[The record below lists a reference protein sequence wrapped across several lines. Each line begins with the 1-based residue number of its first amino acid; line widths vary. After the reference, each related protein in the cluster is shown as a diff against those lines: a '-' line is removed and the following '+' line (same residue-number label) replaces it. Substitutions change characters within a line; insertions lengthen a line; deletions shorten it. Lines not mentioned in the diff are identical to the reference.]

1 MRHEL
6 ATLALAPL
14 LYLQGRRTRRV
25 TPVLPEPPGDRR
37 GRRGDGPPLR
47 LLVTGDS
54 AAAGVGAPHQDEAL
68 SGRLVAELCR
78 HFTIEWELHAQTG
91 ATTRSTLDYLQRL
104 DSRDFDL
111 AITSLGVNDVTGGAG
126 RRRWLALQR
135 ELRALLRAKFAS
147 RLILVSGLP
156 PMGLF
161 PALPQPLRWY
171 LGRRADEF
179 DQALERDIE
188 GEADCVFVNLR
199 FGMDRSAM
207 ATDGFHPG
215 PPVYAEWARRASEL
229 TLPRL

>member
-68 SGRLVAELCR
+68 SGRLVAELCS